1 MKIDDI
7 QDTNEEIV
15 IEKVH
20 YYLNESVKK
29 RLKNYPILAEYY
41 SKIEKVE
48 YKLSELNIINN
59 KENEFF
65 FDLDSNS
72 IALLFSGGID
82 SSILA
87 YLIASNIPN
96 ELEINLDLINISFGK
111 GAPDRNSGLIAYYEL
126 KKIFPDKKINLILVD
141 KDYEDVISR
150 EKEIMS
156 LIYPKETHMD
166 FNISTALNLATKL
179 EGYLLDSQNFINF
192 MDEYIHKIFE
202 IEIKNDQINID
213 NNKVME
219 ENNNTD
225 EKIKSKSIKNSK
237 NANEN
242 VKEKIIQK
250 VNWSNDILSKKLSII
265 DYENFLKKDETSH
278 NSYMIYKSNAKIIF
292 SGLGADEFF
301 GGYARYK
308 TSWEKGKLKGLASEM
323 SKDINRVWTRNF
335 GRDDRSCSDNGIEL
349 RFPFFDL
356 DLIEYLSQVRKME
369 YITDFNK
376 SRGKGEKIVLRK
388 ICERLGYK
396 ISHNFEKRAIQFGT
410 KLAKETNIKKY
421 GSNRKANGKAQFK

>member
-1 MKIDDI
+1 MNQVQLDGF
-7 QDTNEEIV
+7 
-15 IEKVH
+15 
-20 YYLNESVKK
+20 LVKDK
-29 RLKNYPILAEYY
+29 
-41 SKIEKVE
+41 
-48 YKLSELNIINN
+48 KLD
-59 KENEFF
+59 
-65 FDLDSNS
+65 FDLNSNS
-72 IALLFSGGID
+72 IAVLFSGGID

-87 YLIASNIPN
+87 YLIASNIPE

-126 KKIFPDKKINLILVD
+126 KKIFPHKKINLMLVD
-141 KDYEDVISR
+141 KDYEEVISR

-166 FNISTALNLATKL
+166 FNISTALHLATKL
-179 EGYLLDSQNFINF
+179 EGYLLDSQSFIPF
-192 MDEYIHKIFE
+192 MDEFIHKIFE
-202 IEIKNDQINID
+202 IEIKNENIIESIIN
-213 NNKVME
+213 
-219 ENNNTD
+219 ENPNGNLKCN
-225 EKIKSKSIKNSK
+225 EKAKIKSLNNNKKNK
-237 NANEN
+237 KANEI
-242 VKEKIIQK
+242 VLKEQPEETKAEEK
-250 VNWSNDILSKKLSII
+250 VNWSNDILSKKLSVI
-265 DYENFLKKDETSH
+265 DYENFLIRASDETK
-278 NSYMIYKSNAKIIF
+278 NKFINYKSNAKIIF

-308 TSWEKGKLKGLASEM
+308 TSWEKRKLKGLSLEM

-356 DLIEYLSQVRKME
+356 DLIEYLSCVEKME
-369 YITDFNK
+369 FITDFNK
-376 SRGKGEKIVLRK
+376 SRGTGEKIVLRK